1 MGLFDI
7 FKKKECCICGNEV
20 GLLGNRKLEDGN
32 MCSKC
37 TKKLSPWFE
46 ERRHS
51 TVEQIKAQLQYREQ
65 NSINLENFQVTRVIG
80 DAYKFYVEEK
90 DGVPT
95 RFFVTDAADY
105 KEKNP
110 DIVAFKDIVSCV
122 TNIEKRR
129 EEMKQRNAEG
139 NMVSYNP
146 PRYKVH
152 HNFYIEMGIRNNPY
166 FDSIRFYV
174 NSGVVTLEIV
184 ESRGILGNV
193 FGSSSV
199 GLGDFGQRQRYE
211 KYENMCKTIEQIVE
225 DGKRGPAAATQTI
238 CDDPRD
244 VLINKIVTASDVETA
259 TSAFQTL
266 TKLVEN
272 DPTKDLYMDN
282 ASYALKLTTERI
294 QAEMQYKAAGT
305 AAPPVQTAAG
315 PKFCPNCGT
324 PATGGKFCES
334 CGSKLD

>member
-1 MGLFDI
+1 MGLFDV

-65 NSINLENFQVTRVIG
+65 NSINLEDFQVTRVIG

-184 ESRGILGNV
+184 ESGGIFGNI

-199 GLGDFGQRQRYE
+199 GLGDIGQRQRYE

-225 DGKRGPAAATQTI
+225 DGKRGPAATTQTI
-238 CDDPRD
+238 DDDPRD
-244 VLINKIVTASDVETA
+244 VLVNKIVTASDVETA

-272 DPTKDLYMDN
+272 DPLKDLYMDN

-305 AAPPVQTAAG
+305 YTPPAQTAAG
-315 PKFCPNCGT
+315 PKFCSSCGS
-324 PATGGKFCES
+324 PADGGKFCQN
-334 CGSKLD
+334 CGSPL